1 MRRRHV
7 LTAAAGIAAAGIAAK
22 VLYDSSDEILT
33 AADTLT
39 QLRPGWV
46 VLALVAEVVSYLLRG
61 RAQAV
66 VLRAGL
72 AGLGP
77 GPGAAPG
84 AATRPAKGPGSVLM
98 GSATLA
104 GDAAAYCLPMGFAAS
119 GVIMIGVL
127 RRRGVDAAVASW
139 MFAIC
144 TGLYVGSISVM
155 TIVAVRVAGD
165 EDPVP
170 GLEEAS
176 TFLLVGLAVLAAV
189 LLVLRRTRA
198 GRPERAVRSGRVRTW
213 LAELRAIRLP
223 ALTGASAFAWMT
235 GSWLADIAVLGIA
248 YVAVGASPPWTGL
261 LLAYCAGQIA
271 AAVPLTPG
279 GIGVVE
285 GSLTLALVAFGG
297 AATITLAAVLLYRL
311 IAYWSCIPLGGL
323 TWLALRRRAPEPRP
337 VATADEPA
345 VARRP

>member
-1 MRRRHV
+1 M
-7 LTAAAGIAAAGIAAK
+7 AAAGIAAAAVAGK

-46 VLALVAEVVSYLLRG
+46 VAALAAEIASYLLRG

-72 AGLGP
+72 AGLPPVGV
-77 GPGAAPG
+77 APG
-84 AATRPAKGPGSVLM
+84 AAARSSRRPGSVLL

-119 GVIMIGVL
+119 GVIMVGVL

-155 TIVAVRVAGD
+155 TLVAVRVAGD
-165 EDPVP
+165 ADPVP
-170 GLEEAS
+170 GLQEAS
-176 TFLLVGLAVLAAV
+176 TFVLVGLAVLALA
-189 LLVLRRTRA
+189 LPVLRRTRA
-198 GRPERAVRSGRVRTW
+198 GRPERAIRSGRLRTW
-213 LAELRAIRLP
+213 VAELRAIRLP
-223 ALTGASAFAWMT
+223 ARTGASAFAWMT

-248 YVAVGASPPWTGL
+248 YLAVGATPPWTGL

-271 AAVPLTPG
+271 SAVPLTPG

-311 IAYWSCIPLGGL
+311 IAYWCCIPLGGL
-323 TWLALRRRAPEPRP
+323 TWLVLRRRPPEHHV
-337 VATADEPA
+337 VATGVGSAL
-345 VARRP
+345 ARGL